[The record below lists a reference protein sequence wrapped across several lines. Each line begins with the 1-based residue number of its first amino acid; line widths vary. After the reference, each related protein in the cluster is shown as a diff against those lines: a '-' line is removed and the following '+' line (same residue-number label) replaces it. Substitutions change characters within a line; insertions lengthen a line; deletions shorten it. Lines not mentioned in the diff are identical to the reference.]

1 MQETF
6 HNHHTSTIINGRP
19 IRNLQF
25 ADNIDL
31 VGSISGELQDLTNR
45 LADRATAYAMEVS
58 TGKNKIMTNGMNN
71 ISADIS
77 MNSQKLEKVTSF
89 TYLRTTLCKD
99 GTCSEICSR
108 IALAMVVV
116 AARLNRIW
124 WCNTISFTRKFKL
137 Y

>member
-45 LADRATAYAMEVS
+45 LADRATAYEMEVS
-58 TGKNKIMTNGMNN
+58 TEKSNIMTNNTKN
-71 ISADIS
+71 ISADI
-77 MNSQKLEKVTSF
+77 
-89 TYLRTTLCKD
+89 
-99 GTCSEICSR
+99 
-108 IALAMVVV
+108 A
-116 AARLNRIW
+116 
-124 WCNTISFTRKFKL
+124 
-137 Y
+137 